1 MNTSVFQRFGNQAVQ
16 RTRAIVRQQRDGVG
30 QQRCTGLEIGVCDGG
45 NRGGQAAAQAIDDG
59 DDAHLSCRVEHALE
73 RFETFGSVAL
83 EHRRLEFDC
92 CGAPVGGLQHTHG
105 EEFGAFGVD
114 VVSPVGEELAMRVN
128 AHTQRPVFGH

>member
-1 MNTSVFQRFGNQAVQ
+1 MAE
-16 RTRAIVRQQRDGVG
+16 IVVDRPPRRQSTMVM
-30 QQRCTGLEIGVCDGG
+30 TP
-45 NRGGQAAAQAIDDG
+45 
-59 DDAHLSCRVEHALE
+59 LSRRVEHALE